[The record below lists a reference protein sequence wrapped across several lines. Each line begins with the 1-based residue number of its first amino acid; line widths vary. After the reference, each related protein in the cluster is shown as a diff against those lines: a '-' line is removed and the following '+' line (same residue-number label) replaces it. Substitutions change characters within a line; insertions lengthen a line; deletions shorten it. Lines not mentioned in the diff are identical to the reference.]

1 MTALAQEAPVTMP
14 EITTPEDTT
23 PGPELDEV
31 LWQAWKAMELP
42 EGFHAEIIEGSI
54 EVSPTGRH
62 SHSRISF
69 QLRRLLTQ
77 YLDKQSSAY
86 AVTNDTNIIHG
97 RKVWIPDVVV
107 ALEDAIIASADDT
120 EFVAEDGIGLDVRC
134 VALVAEVVSPGHD
147 CKKRDRV
154 RKRRA
159 YAEAGIPVYV
169 ILDDYDG
176 QGTVTVLASPLP
188 DKAVYAESH
197 RVPYGTEVIIPDG
210 PAKGFT
216 IGEAITGPT
225 RGV

>member
-1 MTALAQEAPVTMP
+1 MTALAQEAPVTMS

-42 EGFHAEIIEGSI
+42 EGFHAEIIEGFI

-69 QLRRLLTQ
+69 QLRRQLTQ

-86 AVTNDTNIIHG
+86 AVTNDTNVVHG
-97 RKVWIPDVVV
+97 RQVWIPDTVI
-107 ALEDAIIASADDT
+107 ALEDAILASADDS
-120 EFVAEDGIGLDVRC
+120 EFVAEDGIGLDVRS

-159 YAEAGIPVYV
+159 YAGAGIPVYV
-169 ILDDYDG
+169 IIDDYDG
-176 QGTVTVLASPLP
+176 RGTVTVLSSPSP
-188 DKAVYAESH
+188 DRAAYAESH
-197 RVPYGTEVIIPDG
+197 RVPYGKDVIIPEG
-210 PAKGFT
+210 PAKGFV
-216 IGEAITGPT
+216 IGEDITGPPRNT
-225 RGV
+225 

>member
-1 MTALAQEAPVTMP
+1 MTALAQEAPVTMS

-69 QLRRLLTQ
+69 QLRRQLTQ

-97 RKVWIPDVVV
+97 RKVWIPDAVV
-107 ALEDAIIASADDT
+107 ALEEAIIASADDT

-134 VALVAEVVSPGHD
+134 VALVAEVVSPVMTA
-147 CKKRDRV
+147 RS
-154 RKRRA
+154 A
-159 YAEAGIPVYV
+159 
-169 ILDDYDG
+169 
-176 QGTVTVLASPLP
+176 TASAS
-188 DKAVYAESH
+188 AVPTPRPTSPSTSSSTTTTAAAPSPCWH
-197 RVPYGTEVIIPDG
+197 HPC
-210 PAKGFT
+210 
-216 IGEAITGPT
+216 PT
-225 RGV
+225 RRSTPRATACRTART